1 MLGEPLL
8 VGEGLVPSEGLAE
21 GRVDGVAVREG
32 GLERRLLEGRGVG
45 FSFTGGGALVVA
57 AEGEETGGLRRG
69 GAGAGRRS
77 SPLFR
82 SRTPLRAGCVDSLS
96 GEAGE
101 PVTRTSGSTEDDSGG
116 GAARGAVDWR
126 STDAVATPP
135 RMVKATAT
143 TDWTAYFF
151 SRGGRSYRSAG
162 RSCGGVGGPRRGDS
176 EEPGSPLKRTS
187 GIAPS
192 TAGAPSL
199 RSLGCVMP
207 ESYAPHSG
215 QVTAPLSVRLH
226 GMQ

>member
-1 MLGEPLL
+1 MP
-8 VGEGLVPSEGLAE
+8 PEGLAE
-21 GRVDGVAVREG
+21 GRVDGGAVREG
-32 GLERRLLEGRGVG
+32 GLGRRLLEGRGVG

-57 AEGEETGGLRRG
+57 AEGGETGSLLCG
-69 GAGAGRRS
+69 GVGTGRRFLS
-77 SPLFR
+77 LFR
-82 SRTPLRAGCVDSLS
+82 SRTPLRAGCVGSRPREA

-101 PVTRTSGSTEDDSGG
+101 SLTRTSGCAEDDSGG
-116 GAARGAVDWR
+116 AAARGAVDWR

-135 RMVKATAT
+135 RTVKATAT

-151 SRGGRSYRSAG
+151 SRDGRSYGSAG
-162 RSCGGVGGPRRGDS
+162 RSCGGVGGPGRGDS
-176 EEPGSPLKRTS
+176 EEPGSLKRTS

-199 RSLGCVMP
+199 RSLGCAMP